1 MDSVIPIYPK
11 KYEQMDS
18 VIPIYP
24 KKYGQMDSVIP
35 IYPNN
40 VAIKLCWWGV
50 Y

>member
-11 KYEQMDS
+11 KYGQMDS